1 MHQNSCLAW
10 SAVGWCCALQRNLWK
25 ASPLKLRPNVVKVLS
40 QTHKMGNL
48 QHTSIVFSLLM
59 CCFKLMHHLMAYILP
74 WVTEKSQEAGASL
87 HMLGPLQWLYNAQ
100 TLFCIYV
107 FLPRNLGVFF
117 WQDLPPRELAF
128 GFGFG
133 MVIWNDSKQK
143 SSHQEVMHNSG
154 NWTECYEWSA
164 GLKRKCR
171 LAMAPPQTWKR
182 HMKYCHPYP
191 AWQCRV
197 HRIPSSVPFT
207 CLFYKYSYERINF
220 CFNSASLGHNHSVS
234 LFTNEEERK
243 AGLRCICYFCHT
255 CTDAG
260 LV

>member
-25 ASPLKLRPNVVKVLS
+25 ASPLKLRPNVVKILS

-107 FLPRNLGVFF
+107 FLPRNLGVCFF
-117 WQDLPPRELAF
+117 DKIYHPGSLLLALALAWWFEMIQNRSRLTRKWCTTAGIEL
-128 GFGFG
+128 
-133 MVIWNDSKQK
+133 N
-143 SSHQEVMHNSG
+143 
-154 NWTECYEWSA
+154 
-164 GLKRKCR
+164 
-171 LAMAPPQTWKR
+171 AMNGQ
-182 HMKYCHPYP
+182 
-191 AWQCRV
+191 
-197 HRIPSSVPFT
+197 
-207 CLFYKYSYERINF
+207 
-220 CFNSASLGHNHSVS
+220 
-234 LFTNEEERK
+234 
-243 AGLRCICYFCHT
+243 
-255 CTDAG
+255 